1 MSQHLYCRFSPS
13 SAVTVLDY
21 KVCDLRRQ
29 LDKLRSKNNSQS
41 KYLALLLSES
51 EKIKETAD
59 NEVSPT
65 LRILGAHTSIIIQ
78 EKNFTMTNEEQRQR
92 YLENEIHKITLKM
105 MEGEMVRKKY
115 DVIHDM
121 LKKEQ
126 VHYARQQMELEAGI
140 KSQQKELGELK
151 LHSNSF

>member
-1 MSQHLYCRFSPS
+1 M
-13 SAVTVLDY
+13 
-21 KVCDLRRQ
+21 
-29 LDKLRSKNNSQS
+29 
-41 KYLALLLSES
+41 
-51 EKIKETAD
+51 
-59 NEVSPT
+59 
-65 LRILGAHTSIIIQ
+65 RILGAHTSIIIQ

-151 LHSNSF
+151 VNSNSFLS

>member
-1 MSQHLYCRFSPS
+1 M
-13 SAVTVLDY
+13 
-21 KVCDLRRQ
+21 
-29 LDKLRSKNNSQS
+29 
-41 KYLALLLSES
+41 
-51 EKIKETAD
+51 
-59 NEVSPT
+59 
-65 LRILGAHTSIIIQ
+65 RILGAHTSIIIQ

-126 VHYARQQMELEAGI
+126 VHYARQQIELEAGI

-151 LHSNSF
+151 VNSNSFLS

>member
-1 MSQHLYCRFSPS
+1 M
-13 SAVTVLDY
+13 
-21 KVCDLRRQ
+21 
-29 LDKLRSKNNSQS
+29 
-41 KYLALLLSES
+41 
-51 EKIKETAD
+51 
-59 NEVSPT
+59 
-65 LRILGAHTSIIIQ
+65 RILGAHTSIIIQ

-151 LHSNSF
+151 LKVDSN

>member
-1 MSQHLYCRFSPS
+1 
-13 SAVTVLDY
+13 
-21 KVCDLRRQ
+21 
-29 LDKLRSKNNSQS
+29 
-41 KYLALLLSES
+41 
-51 EKIKETAD
+51 
-59 NEVSPT
+59 
-65 LRILGAHTSIIIQ
+65 
-78 EKNFTMTNEEQRQR
+78 MTNEEQRQR

-140 KSQQKELGELK
+140 KSQQKELGEFK
-151 LHSNSF
+151 VNSNSFLS

>member
-1 MSQHLYCRFSPS
+1 M
-13 SAVTVLDY
+13 
-21 KVCDLRRQ
+21 
-29 LDKLRSKNNSQS
+29 
-41 KYLALLLSES
+41 
-51 EKIKETAD
+51 
-59 NEVSPT
+59 
-65 LRILGAHTSIIIQ
+65 RILGAHTSIIIQ

-151 LHSNSF
+151 LNSNSFLS